1 MLQGWLLSAASAEAV
16 YNLPL
21 PSALCPAPCARA
33 GGDHALCLRPSSTG
47 GSSQAAIRGR
57 LQGASGIL

>member
-21 PSALCPAPCARA
+21 PSALCPLPCAMCQGRRGPRSLPQA
-33 GGDHALCLRPSSTG
+33 QQHRGQQPSCN
-47 GSSQAAIRGR
+47 
-57 LQGASGIL
+57 